1 MCAAFVGFQ
10 PLESTLN
17 SQRLRIEESIIFGID
32 SQPYWLANSELPH
45 SSKHFYLLIH

>member
-17 SQRLRIEESIIFGID
+17 SQRLRIKLSIIFGIRIRL
-32 SQPYWLANSELPH
+32 STITY
-45 SSKHFYLLIH
+45 